1 MKKIGTGIYRKA
13 NGKILVRASARQ
25 PDGSR
30 RDCQKTLPAS
40 TSLEDATAARED
52 LRQKMRPARQYQ
64 TSGHRL
70 ETVGDYIALW
80 YERKAAAL
88 KPSTATKYHDYLDRF
103 ILDHFEGVD
112 IEELSRH
119 HVTEWVSWADRQ
131 RQSDSVGYSVE
142 TRRGWW
148 NVLKMVL
155 LDLHAELGLERNP
168 IARVKPPKVDDGRK
182 RSRSALTRDELA
194 RFVDACETMIPP
206 RFAEVYTLATTG
218 MRVGEAHGLFWE
230 CVDWERDELELRR
243 SATKGVLTETTKT
256 GYARTV
262 PMCHRLAELLREHR
276 KDAMAGDGI
285 ASRLVFPSNNGKPR
299 YSGSLRKSMNSVAEA
314 IGLGVRVGPQT
325 LRRTFNTLC
334 IQAGVSEV
342 VLRSQV
348 GHRSPEMTHLYSSV
362 ETEAKAKSARRALGD
377 IFR

>member
-1 MKKIGTGIYRKA
+1 MEKIGTGIYRKE
-13 NGKILVRASARQ
+13 NGKILIRASARQ

-30 RDCQKTLPAS
+30 KDCQRTLPAS
-40 TSLEDATAARED
+40 TSLEDARAVREEM
-52 LRQKMRPARQYQ
+52 RQKMHPARQYQ

-80 YERKAAAL
+80 FERKAATL
-88 KPSTATKYHDYLDRF
+88 KPSTGTKYHDYLDRF
-103 ILDHFEGVD
+103 ILDHFEHVD
-112 IEELSRH
+112 IEDLSRH
-119 HVTEWVSWADRQ
+119 HVTEWVAWADRQ
-131 RQSDSVGYSVE
+131 RQSKSIGYSVE

-155 LDLHAELGLERNP
+155 LDLHAELGLDRNP
-168 IARVKPPKVDDGRK
+168 VARVTPPKVDDGRK
-182 RSRSALTRDELA
+182 RSRAALTRDELA
-194 RFVDACETMIPP
+194 RFVDACERMIPP

-230 CVDWERDELELRR
+230 CIDWQAAALELRR
-243 SATKGVLTETTKT
+243 SATKGVLTATTKT

-262 PMCHRLAELLREHR
+262 PMCGRLAEILREHR
-276 KDAMAGDGI
+276 KKSLTTDGI
-285 ASRLVFPSNNGKPR
+285 ASQLVFPSNNGKPR
-299 YSGSLRKSMNSVAEA
+299 YSGSLRKSMNSVAET
-314 IGLGVRVGPQT
+314 IGLDVRVGPQT

-334 IQAGVSEV
+334 VQAGVSEV

-362 ETEAKAKSARRALGD
+362 ETDAKLDAARRALGD
-377 IFR
+377 IVS